1 VDDSWDVTVVVN
13 SSYIPSH
20 PSTEMIR
27 KALSSLRHLQLPN
40 GTPIVIVQDAL
51 RKQIASTDDHL
62 RYQRYLD
69 AMSDY
74 ASDRDDLK
82 VLQLKRWGH
91 INRALQRVMRR
102 ISTRWVLVVQHD
114 FEFVEDVDLG
124 SVLSMMNHNPDVK
137 HLRFNKNPRTVVD
150 WDAELEY
157 RHMVRSRREFVKE
170 SVRFGASDKPVP
182 VVRTLA
188 WSDNNYLC
196 SRDYLVNTVFR
207 LTGSLRVPPEHVLN
221 PLGTPKNHGILGTFI
236 YGRLDDPPVI
246 EHLDGRTSLG
256 SDLPAV
262 FPARD
267 AFGHSLGK
275 HILDAWIRL
284 SGRTRMWLLR
294 IVGQRR
300 SD

>member
-1 VDDSWDVTVVVN
+1 MT
-13 SSYIPSH
+13 
-20 PSTEMIR
+20 
-27 KALSSLRHLQLPN
+27 SLRHLQLPN

-74 ASDRDDLK
+74 ASDHEDVK

-91 INRALQRVMRR
+91 INGALQRVMRG
-102 ISTRWVLVVQHD
+102 ITTRWVLVVQHD
-114 FEFVEDVDLG
+114 FEFVEDVDL
-124 SVLSMMNHNPDVK
+124 SPVLSMMNHNPDVK
-137 HLRFNKNPRTVVD
+137 HLRFNKNPQTVVD
-150 WDAELEY
+150 WDAALEY
-157 RHMVRSRREFVKE
+157 RHRVRSRREFVKE
-170 SVRFGASDKPVP
+170 SVRFGATDNPVP

-207 LTGSLRVPPEHVLN
+207 LTGALRVPPEHVLN
-221 PLGTPKNHGILGTFI
+221 PLGTPENHEILGTFI
-236 YGRLDDPPVI
+236 YGRLDGPPVI
-246 EHLDGRTSLG
+246 KHLDGRRSLG
-256 SDLPAV
+256 SDFPAV

-267 AFGHSLGK
+267 AFGPSLGK
-275 HILDAWIRL
+275 YILDAWIRL
-284 SGRTRMWLLR
+284 SGRIRMRLLR
-294 IVGQRR
+294 TVGQHR